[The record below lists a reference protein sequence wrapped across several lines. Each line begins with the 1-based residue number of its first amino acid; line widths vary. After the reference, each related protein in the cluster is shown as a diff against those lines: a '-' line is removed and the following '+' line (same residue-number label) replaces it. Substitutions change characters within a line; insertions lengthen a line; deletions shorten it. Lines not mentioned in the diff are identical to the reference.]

1 MQFPVQTENFTICNT
16 QIRQDAAGRYC
27 LNDLHRAAGGE
38 KRHQPSDWL
47 RLQRTQESIA
57 LLATKA
63 SVPGIPGTEKIKDL
77 APINVV
83 KGFNGDQGTYV
94 CKQLVY
100 AYAMWVSPEFELRVI
115 DTFDAVMTGK
125 LKLLNKEIQR
135 LEWLNNRAELN
146 HVCEQHQLLGQVAD
160 LEYEV
165 RELKDK
171 IHSTTVEAASQAT
184 QPAQAVDPREG
195 TTWMFNNLPVAQI
208 NGELYVGA
216 AALCRETGMSFKVQQ
231 ATKLYRQQGVRVK
244 AQSRSGVR
252 ELTMLPLT
260 GLEQKLQHRRLDR
273 SVKDRLGESI
283 KLLRSAN
290 GLTLH

>member
-1 MQFPVQTENFTICNT
+1 MQFPAQTEKFTLCST
-16 QIRQDAAGRYC
+16 KIRQDDAGRYC
-27 LNDLHRAAGGE
+27 LNDLHHAAGGE

-57 LLATKA
+57 LLAARA

-77 APINVV
+77 APISVV
-83 KGFNGDQGTYV
+83 KGFDVEQGTYV
-94 CKQLVY
+94 CKQLVI
-100 AYAMWVSPEFELRVI
+100 AYAMWVSTEFEMRVI

-125 LKLLNKEIQR
+125 LKSLDKEIQR
-135 LEWLNNRAELN
+135 LEWLNNRDELS
-146 HVCEQHQLLGQVAD
+146 HVCEKHQLLGQIAD

-165 RELKDK
+165 RELKDR
-171 IHSTTVEAASQAT
+171 IHSEPAEAASQAT
-184 QPAQAVDPREG
+184 QTTPAADPREG

-208 NGELYVGA
+208 NGELYIGA

-252 ELTMLPLT
+252 ELTMLPLA

>member
-1 MQFPVQTENFTICNT
+1 MQFPVQTEKFTLCNT
-16 QIRQDAAGRYC
+16 QIRQDEAGRYC

-165 RELKDK
+165 QELKDRL
-171 IHSTTVEAASQAT
+171 HPAHVEAVPQAT
-184 QPAQAVDPREG
+184 QPAPAIDLREG
-195 TTWMFNNLPVAQI
+195 TTWMVNNLPVAQI

-216 AALCRETGMSFKVQQ
+216 AAICRETGMSLKVQQ
-231 ATKLYRQQGVRVK
+231 ATKTYKQQGVRLR
-244 AQSRSGVR
+244 AQSKSGVR
-252 ELTMLPLT
+252 ELTMLPLSE
-260 GLEQKLQHRRLDR
+260 LEQKLQRRKLDDGT
-273 SVKDRLGESI
+273 KDRLADAVNA
-283 KLLRSAN
+283 LRSAS
-290 GLTLH
+290 GMTLH